1 MTTKRKLPNK
11 SSDDNQE
18 MEVEGGS
25 KRKQITKKRRDI
37 DIEKANQLM
46 KKSKN
51 SNKEAAES
59 ADKEVIVVNEK
70 RSNDDDDDDDDDD
83 DNDDDDESKME
94 DHKKPE
100 VFQSKS
106 NLEIVAWL
114 VDHLEILRLA
124 LEMNNTDVAI
134 SSSSKI
140 TDDKIRLWDESVK
153 CLFLRARSL
162 RGEVFDELITK
173 IFKIKIHSNE
183 AKSYL
188 EKTRKFF
195 IDFRNKFNQIILTS
209 VEEFKEI
216 RKNRAST
223 GSLSQKELIDY
234 VDEEFVQKIL
244 SRQLVT
250 VNISELTRNGGFNTL
265 VDFVRETFKVSW
277 NGKNLSAVKE
287 LDNMTKKL
295 TIPSR
300 SGNKIVDSLSL

>member
-83 DNDDDDESKME
+83 NDDDDDDESKTE

-114 VDHLEILRLA
+114 VDHPEILRLA

-153 CLFLRARSL
+153 CLFLRARSP

-244 SRQLVT
+244 S
-250 VNISELTRNGGFNTL
+250 
-265 VDFVRETFKVSW
+265 
-277 NGKNLSAVKE
+277 
-287 LDNMTKKL
+287 
-295 TIPSR
+295 
-300 SGNKIVDSLSL
+300 

>member
-59 ADKEVIVVNEK
+59 ADKEVIIVNEK
-70 RSNDDDDDDDDDD
+70 RSNDDDDDDD
-83 DNDDDDESKME
+83 DNDDDDESKTE

-114 VDHLEILRLA
+114 VDHPEILRLA

-153 CLFLRARSL
+153 CLFLRARSP

-234 VDEEFVQKIL
+234 
-244 SRQLVT
+244 
-250 VNISELTRNGGFNTL
+250 ELTRNGGFNTL

>member
-51 SNKEAAES
+51 SNKEAAKS

-70 RSNDDDDDDDDDD
+70 RSNDDDDDDDDE
-83 DNDDDDESKME
+83 NKTE

-114 VDHLEILRLA
+114 VDHPEILRLA

-153 CLFLRARSL
+153 CLFLRARSP
-162 RGEVFDELITK
+162 R
-173 IFKIKIHSNE
+173 
-183 AKSYL
+183 
-188 EKTRKFF
+188 
-195 IDFRNKFNQIILTS
+195 
-209 VEEFKEI
+209 EEFKEI

-244 SRQLVT
+244 SRQLVA

-265 VDFVRETFKVSW
+265 VDFVRETFKVLW
-277 NGKNLSAVKE
+277 NGKNLFAVKE

-295 TIPSR
+295 MIPSR

>member
-1 MTTKRKLPNK
+1 MTTKRKSPNK

-18 MEVEGGS
+18 MEVEGGL

-51 SNKEAAES
+51 YSNKEAAKS
-59 ADKEVIVVNEK
+59 TDKEVIVVNEK
-70 RSNDDDDDDDDDD
+70 RSNDDDDDA
-83 DNDDDDESKME
+83 SKTE
-94 DHKKPE
+94 DHKKPK

-114 VDHLEILRLA
+114 IDHPEVLRLA
-124 LEMNNTDVAI
+124 LEMNNMNVAI

-153 CLFLRARSL
+153 CLFLRARSS
-162 RGEVFDELITK
+162 RDEVFDELITK

-223 GSLSQKELIDY
+223 RSLSQKELIDY

-244 SRQLVT
+244 SRQLVA
-250 VNISELTRNGGFNTL
+250 VNISELTRNGGFDIL
-265 VDFVRETFKVSW
+265 VDFVRETFKVS
-277 NGKNLSAVKE
+277 
-287 LDNMTKKL
+287 
-295 TIPSR
+295 
-300 SGNKIVDSLSL
+300 

>member
-70 RSNDDDDDDDDDD
+70 RSNDDDDDDD
-83 DNDDDDESKME
+83 ESKTE

-114 VDHLEILRLA
+114 VDHPEILRLA

-153 CLFLRARSL
+153 CLFLRARSPC
-162 RGEVFDELITK
+162 GEVFDELITK

-223 GSLSQKELIDY
+223 GSLSQKE
-234 VDEEFVQKIL
+234 FVQKIL
-244 SRQLVT
+244 SRQLVA

-265 VDFVRETFKVSW
+265 VDFVNFVRETFKVS
-277 NGKNLSAVKE
+277 
-287 LDNMTKKL
+287 
-295 TIPSR
+295 
-300 SGNKIVDSLSL
+300 

>member
-1 MTTKRKLPNK
+1 MTTKRKSPNK

-51 SNKEAAES
+51 HSNKEAAES

-70 RSNDDDDDDDDDD
+70 RSNDDDDDDDEDDD
-83 DNDDDDESKME
+83 DDDDDDASKTE

-114 VDHLEILRLA
+114 VDHPEILRLA

-140 TDDKIRLWDESVK
+140 TDDESVK
-153 CLFLRARSL
+153 CLFLRARSP

-188 EKTRKFF
+188 KKTRKFF

-234 VDEEFVQKIL
+234 VDKEFVQKIL
-244 SRQLVT
+244 SQQLVA
-250 VNISELTRNGGFNTL
+250 VNISELTRNEEFDIL

-287 LDNMTKKL
+287 LDNITKEL

>member
-1 MTTKRKLPNK
+1 MTTKRKSPNK

-51 SNKEAAES
+51 HSNKEAAES

-70 RSNDDDDDDDDDD
+70 RSNDDDDDDDA
-83 DNDDDDESKME
+83 SKTE

-114 VDHLEILRLA
+114 VDYSEILRLA

-140 TDDKIRLWDESVK
+140 TDDKIRL
-153 CLFLRARSL
+153 
-162 RGEVFDELITK
+162 
-173 IFKIKIHSNE
+173 
-183 AKSYL
+183 
-188 EKTRKFF
+188 
-195 IDFRNKFNQIILTS
+195 
-209 VEEFKEI
+209 
-216 RKNRAST
+216 
-223 GSLSQKELIDY
+223 
-234 VDEEFVQKIL
+234 
-244 SRQLVT
+244 
-250 VNISELTRNGGFNTL
+250 
-265 VDFVRETFKVSW
+265 
-277 NGKNLSAVKE
+277 
-287 LDNMTKKL
+287 
-295 TIPSR
+295 
-300 SGNKIVDSLSL
+300 

>member
-1 MTTKRKLPNK
+1 
-11 SSDDNQE
+11 
-18 MEVEGGS
+18 
-25 KRKQITKKRRDI
+25 
-37 DIEKANQLM
+37 
-46 KKSKN
+46 
-51 SNKEAAES
+51 
-59 ADKEVIVVNEK
+59 
-70 RSNDDDDDDDDDD
+70 
-83 DNDDDDESKME
+83 
-94 DHKKPE
+94 
-100 VFQSKS
+100 
-106 NLEIVAWL
+106 
-114 VDHLEILRLA
+114 
-124 LEMNNTDVAI
+124 MNNTDVAI

-153 CLFLRARSL
+153 CLFLRARSP

-188 EKTRKFF
+188 KKTRKFF

-244 SRQLVT
+244 SRQLVA

-277 NGKNLSAVKE
+277 NRKNLSAVKE

>member
-18 MEVEGGS
+18 MEVEGGMIE
-25 KRKQITKKRRDI
+25 KKQITKKRRDI

-70 RSNDDDDDDDDDD
+70 RSNDDNDDDDDD
-83 DNDDDDESKME
+83 DNDDDDE
-94 DHKKPE
+94 
-100 VFQSKS
+100 
-106 NLEIVAWL
+106 IAWL
-114 VDHLEILRLA
+114 VDHPEILRLA

-153 CLFLRARSL
+153 CLFLRARSP

-244 SRQLVT
+244 SRQLVA

-265 VDFVRETFKVSW
+265 VDFVRETFKVLW

>member
-37 DIEKANQLM
+37 NIEKANQLM

-70 RSNDDDDDDDDDD
+70 RSNDDDDDDD
-83 DNDDDDESKME
+83 ESKTE

-114 VDHLEILRLA
+114 VDHPEILRLA

-153 CLFLRARSL
+153 CLFLRARSP

-183 AKSYL
+183 AKSYF

-244 SRQLVT
+244 SRQLVA

-277 NGKNLSAVKE
+277 NGKICPPLKN
-287 LDNMTKKL
+287 
-295 TIPSR
+295 
-300 SGNKIVDSLSL
+300 

>member
-83 DNDDDDESKME
+83 DNDDDDEK
-94 DHKKPE
+94 
-100 VFQSKS
+100 
-106 NLEIVAWL
+106 
-114 VDHLEILRLA
+114 
-124 LEMNNTDVAI
+124 MNNTDVAI

-140 TDDKIRLWDESVK
+140 TDDKIRLWDEK
-153 CLFLRARSL
+153 
-162 RGEVFDELITK
+162 
-173 IFKIKIHSNE
+173 
-183 AKSYL
+183 
-188 EKTRKFF
+188 
-195 IDFRNKFNQIILTS
+195 
-209 VEEFKEI
+209 EFKEI

-223 GSLSQKELIDY
+223 GRAEIRSL
-234 VDEEFVQKIL
+234 IL
-244 SRQLVT
+244 YRYKS
-250 VNISELTRNGGFNTL
+250 
-265 VDFVRETFKVSW
+265 
-277 NGKNLSAVKE
+277 
-287 LDNMTKKL
+287 
-295 TIPSR
+295 
-300 SGNKIVDSLSL
+300 

>member
-70 RSNDDDDDDDDDD
+70 SNDDDDD
-83 DNDDDDESKME
+83 DNDDDDESKTE

-114 VDHLEILRLA
+114 VDHPEILRLA

-140 TDDKIRLWDESVK
+140 TD
-153 CLFLRARSL
+153 
-162 RGEVFDELITK
+162 
-173 IFKIKIHSNE
+173 IK
-183 AKSYL
+183 
-188 EKTRKFF
+188 
-195 IDFRNKFNQIILTS
+195 
-209 VEEFKEI
+209 EFKEI

-244 SRQLVT
+244 SRQLVA

-265 VDFVRETFKVSW
+265 VDFVRETFKVS
-277 NGKNLSAVKE
+277 
-287 LDNMTKKL
+287 
-295 TIPSR
+295 
-300 SGNKIVDSLSL
+300 

>member
-1 MTTKRKLPNK
+1 MTTKRKSPNK

-51 SNKEAAES
+51 HSNKEAAES

-70 RSNDDDDDDDDDD
+70 RSNDDDDDDDEDDD
-83 DNDDDDESKME
+83 DDDASKTE

-114 VDHLEILRLA
+114 VDHPEILRLA

-134 SSSSKI
+134 SLSSKI

-153 CLFLRARSL
+153 CLFLRARSPC
-162 RGEVFDELITK
+162 GEVFDELITK

-195 IDFRNKFNQIILTS
+195 INFRNKFNQIILTS

-216 RKNRAST
+216 RKNSIYR
-223 GSLSQKELIDY
+223 K
-234 VDEEFVQKIL
+234 F
-244 SRQLVT
+244 
-250 VNISELTRNGGFNTL
+250 ISKGTYRLC
-265 VDFVRETFKVSW
+265 
-277 NGKNLSAVKE
+277 
-287 LDNMTKKL
+287 
-295 TIPSR
+295 
-300 SGNKIVDSLSL
+300 